1 MKDKTLEEHFETIL
15 YTAGEN
21 NSGELAR
28 ALVEAYED
36 WVTNVFPSLA
46 VKALDSMDEGEN

>member
-15 YTAGEN
+15 YTAGVN

-36 WVTNVFPSLA
+36 WLTNVFPSLA
-46 VKALDSMDEGEN
+46 IKALDSMDEGEN